1 MFGGSANLGTL
12 VAVMRMDT
20 TAVKQAELQLTAF
33 GAHVN
38 KVMHRVGSAMAAVF
52 TVRAVTNM
60 AKGFM
65 NTAVEMEKYRTSLV
79 ATIKDVDKANE
90 AFHRMYEWAAANPV
104 DVDEAVASF
113 VRLKTAAVKNSEE
126 MVKVLADAALVMHQ
140 PVTVA
145 ANAVIS
151 TNAQMLRKLGVQV
164 DRTRKQAIVRSGNFR
179 VAVTK
184 DIDSIRAAIL
194 DALKHQFG
202 GAMKEFGDTWS
213 GALKTIRGQY
223 QIFQSDVMGSA
234 GDGGPFDTLRKMIVQ
249 IREEWIRWRASSDYT
264 AAVKG
269 IQAAIVPILEFI
281 SNAYVAFSKFSNL
294 VLGQMDKI
302 SLAFQAFMYWKVL
315 GWVISG
321 VTLALTYFRREVVL
335 IATGTSL
342 VARFASAIATWKL
355 STGIIEGLTGAL
367 TTLLTPKGVVMVGL
381 TVIVG
386 IAYKLDEAFTKAT
399 AGVSSFNKELRVM
412 PIDKLEKLAEG
423 KLWQFSGL
431 ASIPMINQANEELE
445 RRRQAGWGLE
455 EDAGQSASPYRKPGA
470 IVPDD
475 GTSTAIASKVSK
487 YEGYIQKMKDE
498 VKYLGANAKDFL
510 VTLDAWASK
519 LKPLSD
525 DWKLVKD
532 YSMEIRAA
540 LSKEAGKE
548 VADHL
553 KRIEEVKKQQEEAQK
568 AAAEGVERFW
578 SKVAQGRSMGLIQAK
593 EYFDMLHSEFA
604 KLKETLSSEAG
615 GYLNVDDMFNWT
627 DEMMARF
634 SELQSAGNDLANLDL
649 TNLNNQLRQG
659 LITKKEWITS
669 IEMLMERYREF
680 PLIIEVLQDAL
691 AKAHQRV
698 EQFTFSIAE
707 WSDKLAEGLTEG
719 FANAIVYGENLGDS
733 LRKLGQEI
741 LAAYVKALLF
751 KHVFQPMQV
760 MLGNFFGFAQ
770 GGVFMNG
777 NVTPFARGGVVKS
790 PTLFPMAKGLGLMGE
805 AGPEAVMP
813 LARTSDGSLGVKAQ
827 TSASDNPVVV
837 INVLDKGDLEQVT
850 YEAMAKYPGSQIVT
864 NHVMRTSS
872 ERGSLAFGRR

>member
-38 KVMHRVGSAMAAVF
+38 KVMLGVGSAMAAVF

-164 DRTRKQAIVRSGNFR
+164 DRTGKQAIVRSGNFR

-213 GALKTIRGQY
+213 GTLKTIRGQY

-302 SLAFQAFMYWKVL
+302 ALVVKVFLSWKVIN
-315 GWVISG
+315 GIISG

-342 VARFASAIATWKL
+342 VSRFASAIATWKL
-355 STGIIEGLTGAL
+355 STGIVDKLTGSMIAL
-367 TTLLTPKGVVMVGL
+367 FTPQGAVMAGVTALIWLVW
-381 TVIVG
+381 
-386 IAYKLDEAFTKAT
+386 KLDDYFKKAT
-399 AGVSSFNKELRVM
+399 GSVNEFSKELRNM
-412 PIDKLEKLAEG
+412 PLEKVTQIA
-423 KLWQFSGL
+423 SGTDPSYMWRFTAL
-431 ASIPMINQANEELE
+431 PMLEANTELV
-445 RRRQAGWGLE
+445 RRREEAAGIA
-455 EDAGQSASPYRKPGA
+455 EDAMQSALPHSKRGA

-487 YEGYIQKMKDE
+487 YVGYIQKMKDE

-691 AKAHQRV
+691 AKAHRRV

>member
-38 KVMHRVGSAMAAVF
+38 KVMLRVGSAMAAVF

-79 ATIKDVDKANE
+79 ATIKDADKANE

-164 DRTRKQAIVRSGNFR
+164 DRTGKQAIVRSGNFR

-213 GALKTIRGQY
+213 GTLKTIRGQY

-302 SLAFQAFMYWKVL
+302 ALVVKVFLSWKVIN
-315 GWVISG
+315 GIISG

-342 VARFASAIATWKL
+342 VSRFASAIATWKL
-355 STGIIEGLTGAL
+355 STGIVDKLTGSMIAL
-367 TTLLTPKGVVMVGL
+367 FTPQGAVMAGVTALIWLVW
-381 TVIVG
+381 
-386 IAYKLDEAFTKAT
+386 KLDDYFKKAT
-399 AGVSSFNKELRVM
+399 GSVNEFSKELRNM
-412 PIDKLEKLAEG
+412 PLEKVTQIA
-423 KLWQFSGL
+423 SGTDPSYMWRFT
-431 ASIPMINQANEELE
+431 ARPMLEANTELV
-445 RRRQAGWGLE
+445 RRREEAAGIA
-455 EDAGQSASPYRKPGA
+455 EDAMQSALPHSKRGA

-487 YEGYIQKMKDE
+487 YVGYIQKMKDE

-548 VADHL
+548 AADTM
-553 KRIEEVKKQQEEAQK
+553 KRLEEQIKLQKEARE
-568 AAAEGVERFW
+568 AAEQGVEKFW
-578 SKVAQGRSMGLIQAK
+578 STAANGFSQGLIKGQ
-593 EYFDMLHSEFA
+593 EYFQMLTNEFE
-604 KLKETLSSEAG
+604 KLKEAVNAEAG
-615 GYLNVDDMFNWT
+615 GFLNMEDVFNWS
-627 DEMMARF
+627 DQMLARF
-634 SELQSAGNDLANLDL
+634 SELQSVGEHLALLDLSNLNEQMRKGVITQKEWNAAVQELLDKYSALPAVVEKVNNAQKNTKKTSDEFGISAKLWANDLA
-649 TNLNNQLRQG
+649 QG
-659 LITKKEWITS
+659 LAQAIVNAEDLGDALRNIAKS
-669 IEMLMERYREF
+669 IAGS
-680 PLIIEVLQDAL
+680 VLQ
-691 AKAHQRV
+691 
-698 EQFTFSIAE
+698 
-707 WSDKLAEGLTEG
+707 KLIGGWIGGL
-719 FANAIVYGENLGDS
+719 FAD
-733 LRKLGQEI
+733 
-741 LAAYVKALLF
+741 
-751 KHVFQPMQV
+751 
-760 MLGNFFGFAQ
+760 
-770 GGVFMNG
+770 GGVFSG
-777 NVTPFARGGVVKS
+777 GSVVPFANGGIVDR
-790 PTLFPMAKGLGLMGE
+790 PTIFPMAHGMGLMGE

-813 LARTSDGSLGVKAQ
+813 LTRTAGGELGVKAEGNGGGEMNITMNINAVDSQ
-827 TSASDNPVVV
+827 SFIQMLRNNKAAVESLV
-837 INVLDKGDLEQVT
+837 IENI
-850 YEAMAKYPGSQIVT
+850 YRNGSVRKAIQQGV
-864 NHVMRTSS
+864 
-872 ERGSLAFGRR
+872 

>member
-38 KVMHRVGSAMAAVF
+38 KVMLGVGSAMAAVF

-79 ATIKDVDKANE
+79 ATIKDADKANE

-164 DRTRKQAIVRSGNFR
+164 DRTGKQAIVRSGNFR

-213 GALKTIRGQY
+213 GTLKTIRGQY

-302 SLAFQAFMYWKVL
+302 ALVVKVFLSWKVIN
-315 GWVISG
+315 GIISG

-342 VARFASAIATWKL
+342 VSRFASAIATWKL
-355 STGIIEGLTGAL
+355 STGIVDKLTGSMIAL
-367 TTLLTPKGVVMVGL
+367 FTPQGAVMAGVTALIWLVW
-381 TVIVG
+381 
-386 IAYKLDEAFTKAT
+386 KLDDYFKKAT
-399 AGVSSFNKELRVM
+399 RSVNEFSKELRNM
-412 PIDKLEKLAEG
+412 PLEKVTQIA
-423 KLWQFSGL
+423 SGTDPSYMWRFTAL
-431 ASIPMINQANEELE
+431 PMLEANTELV
-445 RRRQAGWGLE
+445 RRREEAAGIA
-455 EDAGQSASPYRKPGA
+455 EDAMQSALPHSKRGA

-487 YEGYIQKMKDE
+487 YVGYIQKMKDE

-548 VADHL
+548 AADTM
-553 KRIEEVKKQQEEAQK
+553 KRLEEQIKLQKEARE
-568 AAAEGVERFW
+568 AAEQGVEKFW
-578 SKVAQGRSMGLIQAK
+578 STAANGFSQGLIKGQ
-593 EYFDMLHSEFA
+593 EYFQMLTNEFE
-604 KLKETLSSEAG
+604 KLKEAVNAEAG
-615 GYLNVDDMFNWT
+615 GFLNMEDVFNWS
-627 DEMMARF
+627 DQMLARF
-634 SELQSAGNDLANLDL
+634 SELQSVGEHLALLDLSNLNEQLKKGVLSQKKWNAAVQELLDKYSALPAVVEKVNNAQKNTKKTSDEFGISAKLWANDLA
-649 TNLNNQLRQG
+649 QG
-659 LITKKEWITS
+659 LAQAIVNAEDLGDALRNIAKS
-669 IEMLMERYREF
+669 IAGS
-680 PLIIEVLQDAL
+680 VLQKLIGGWIGGLFADGA
-691 AKAHQRV
+691 AFQDGRV
-698 EQFTFSIAE
+698 I
-707 WSDKLAEGLTEG
+707 
-719 FANAIVYGENLGDS
+719 
-733 LRKLGQEI
+733 
-741 LAAYVKALLF
+741 
-751 KHVFQPMQV
+751 
-760 MLGNFFGFAQ
+760 
-770 GGVFMNG
+770 
-777 NVTPFARGGVVKS
+777 PFAKGGIVTK
-790 PTLFPMAKGLGLMGE
+790 PTIFPMARGMGLMGE

-813 LARTSDGSLGVKAQ
+813 LTRTAGGELGVKAEGNGGM
-827 TSASDNPVVV
+827 TNIT
-837 INVLDKGDLEQVT
+837 ININAVDSRSFVE
-850 YEAMAKYPGSQIVT
+850 M
-864 NHVMRTSS
+864 MRTNRASVES
-872 ERGSLAFGRR
+872 IVVENIMKNGAVRAAMRGLA

>member
-38 KVMHRVGSAMAAVF
+38 KVMLGVGSAMAAVF

-79 ATIKDVDKANE
+79 ATIKDADKANE

-164 DRTRKQAIVRSGNFR
+164 DRTGKQAIVRSGNFR

-213 GALKTIRGQY
+213 GTLKTIRGQY

-294 VLGQMDKI
+294 VLGQMNKI
-302 SLAFQAFMYWKVL
+302 ALVVKVFLSWKVIN
-315 GWVISG
+315 GIISG

-342 VARFASAIATWKL
+342 VSRFASAIATWKL
-355 STGIIEGLTGAL
+355 STGIVDKLTGSMIAL
-367 TTLLTPKGVVMVGL
+367 FTPQGAVMAGVTALIWLVW
-381 TVIVG
+381 
-386 IAYKLDEAFTKAT
+386 KLDDYFKKAT
-399 AGVSSFNKELRVM
+399 RSVNEFSKELRNM
-412 PIDKLEKLAEG
+412 PLEKVTQIA
-423 KLWQFSGL
+423 SGTDPSYMWRFTAL
-431 ASIPMINQANEELE
+431 PMLEANTELV
-445 RRRQAGWGLE
+445 RRREEAAGIA
-455 EDAGQSASPYRKPGA
+455 EDAMQSALPHSKRGA

-487 YEGYIQKMKDE
+487 YVGYIQKMKDE

-548 VADHL
+548 AADTM
-553 KRIEEVKKQQEEAQK
+553 KRLEEQIKLQKEARE
-568 AAAEGVERFW
+568 AAEQGVEKFW
-578 SKVAQGRSMGLIQAK
+578 STAANGFSQGLIKGQ
-593 EYFDMLHSEFA
+593 EYFQMLTNEFE
-604 KLKETLSSEAG
+604 KLKEAVNAEAG
-615 GYLNVDDMFNWT
+615 GFLNMEDVFNWS
-627 DEMMARF
+627 DQMLARF
-634 SELQSAGNDLANLDL
+634 SELQSVGEHLALLDLSNLNEQLKKGVLSQKKWNAAVQELLDKYSALPAVVEKVNNAQKNTKKTSDEFGISAKLWANDLA
-649 TNLNNQLRQG
+649 QG
-659 LITKKEWITS
+659 LAQAIVNAED
-669 IEMLMERYREF
+669 LG
-680 PLIIEVLQDAL
+680 DAL
-691 AKAHQRV
+691 RNIAK
-698 EQFTFSIAE
+698 SIAG
-707 WSDKLAEGLTEG
+707 SFLQKLIGGWIGGL
-719 FANAIVYGENLGDS
+719 FANG
-733 LRKLGQEI
+733 
-741 LAAYVKALLF
+741 AA
-751 KHVFQPMQV
+751 FQDGRV
-760 MLGNFFGFAQ
+760 I
-770 GGVFMNG
+770 
-777 NVTPFARGGVVKS
+777 PFAKGGIVTK
-790 PTLFPMAKGLGLMGE
+790 PTIFPMARGMGLMGE

-813 LARTSDGSLGVKAQ
+813 LTRTAGGELGVKAEGNGGM
-827 TSASDNPVVV
+827 TNITININAVDSRSFVEMMRSNRASVESIVVENIMKNGAVRSA
-837 INVLDKGDLEQVT
+837 
-850 YEAMAKYPGSQIVT
+850 
-864 NHVMRTSS
+864 MR
-872 ERGSLAFGRR
+872 RLA

>member
-38 KVMHRVGSAMAAVF
+38 KVMLGVGSAMAAVF

-79 ATIKDVDKANE
+79 ATIKDADKANE

-164 DRTRKQAIVRSGNFR
+164 DRTGKQAIVRSGNFR

-213 GALKTIRGQY
+213 GTLKTIRGQY

-302 SLAFQAFMYWKVL
+302 ALVVKVFLSWKVIN
-315 GWVISG
+315 GIISG

-342 VARFASAIATWKL
+342 VSRFASAIATWKL
-355 STGIIEGLTGAL
+355 STGIVDKLTGSMIAL
-367 TTLLTPKGVVMVGL
+367 FTPQGAVMAGVTALIWLVW
-381 TVIVG
+381 
-386 IAYKLDEAFTKAT
+386 KLDDYFKKAT
-399 AGVSSFNKELRVM
+399 GSVNEFSKELRNM
-412 PIDKLEKLAEG
+412 PLEKVTQIA
-423 KLWQFSGL
+423 SGTDPSYMWRFTAL
-431 ASIPMINQANEELE
+431 PMLEANTELV
-445 RRRQAGWGLE
+445 RRREEAAGIA
-455 EDAGQSASPYRKPGA
+455 EDAMQSALPHSKRGA

-487 YEGYIQKMKDE
+487 YVGYIQKMKDE

-548 VADHL
+548 AADTM
-553 KRIEEVKKQQEEAQK
+553 KRLEEQIKLQKEARE
-568 AAAEGVERFW
+568 AAEQGVEKFW
-578 SKVAQGRSMGLIQAK
+578 STAANGFSQGLIKGQ
-593 EYFDMLHSEFA
+593 EYFQMLTNEFE
-604 KLKETLSSEAG
+604 KLKEAVNAEAG
-615 GYLNVDDMFNWT
+615 GFLNMEDVFNWS
-627 DEMMARF
+627 DQMLARF
-634 SELQSAGNDLANLDL
+634 SELQSVGEHLALLDLSNLNEQMRKGVITQKEWNAAVQELLDKYSALPAVVEKVNNAQKNTKKTSDEFGISAKLWANDLA
-649 TNLNNQLRQG
+649 QG
-659 LITKKEWITS
+659 LAQAIVNAEDLGDALRNIAKS
-669 IEMLMERYREF
+669 IAGS
-680 PLIIEVLQDAL
+680 VLQ
-691 AKAHQRV
+691 
-698 EQFTFSIAE
+698 
-707 WSDKLAEGLTEG
+707 KLIGGWIGGL
-719 FANAIVYGENLGDS
+719 FAD
-733 LRKLGQEI
+733 
-741 LAAYVKALLF
+741 
-751 KHVFQPMQV
+751 
-760 MLGNFFGFAQ
+760 
-770 GGVFMNG
+770 GGVFSG
-777 NVTPFARGGVVKS
+777 GSVVPFARGGIVDR
-790 PTLFPMAKGLGLMGE
+790 PTIFPMAHGLGLMGE

-813 LARTSDGSLGVKAQ
+813 LTRTAGGELGVKAEGNGGGEMNI
-827 TSASDNPVVV
+827 TMNINAVDSRSFVEMMRSNRASVESIVVENIMKNGAVRSA
-837 INVLDKGDLEQVT
+837 I
-850 YEAMAKYPGSQIVT
+850 
-864 NHVMRTSS
+864 
-872 ERGSLAFGRR
+872 RGLA